1 MPLRPAWT
9 SRSISELPT
18 APGVAVR
25 YTGVIR
31 DAMGRE
37 GGCLQDW
44 LGIADASDFGPCRFL
59 RHQWA
64 LRDMMAARPTLG
76 GGPA

>member
-1 MPLRPAWT
+1 
-9 SRSISELPT
+9 
-18 APGVAVR
+18 VAVR

-44 LGIADASDFGPCRFL
+44 LGIADASEFAPCASFAVNGRFV
-59 RHQWA
+59 
-64 LRDMMAARPTLG
+64 T
-76 GGPA
+76 

>member
-1 MPLRPAWT
+1 MLLRPAWT

-44 LGIADASDFGPCRFL
+44 LGIADASESAPAASFAMNGRFV
-59 RHQWA
+59 
-64 LRDMMAARPTLG
+64 T
-76 GGPA
+76 

>member
-1 MPLRPAWT
+1 
-9 SRSISELPT
+9 
-18 APGVAVR
+18 VAVR

-44 LGIADASDFGPCRFL
+44 LGIADASESAPAASFAMNGRFV
-59 RHQWA
+59 
-64 LRDMMAARPTLG
+64 T
-76 GGPA
+76 